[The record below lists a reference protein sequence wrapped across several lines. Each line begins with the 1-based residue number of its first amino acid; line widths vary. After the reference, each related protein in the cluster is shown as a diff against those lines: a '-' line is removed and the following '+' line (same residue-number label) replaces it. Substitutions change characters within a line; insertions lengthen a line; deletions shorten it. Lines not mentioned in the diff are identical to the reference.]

1 MGGICLDLIEDI
13 AGKAVEASQEMER
26 VCSDMD
32 FITLTCPETEDSILQ
47 SSPMNVVDDEEDE
60 LLGPGSPALSVE
72 LEEREVLT
80 LLESL
85 NDLAKNDK
93 FAFRSL
99 QSLYDGNL
107 MEELFDSSNKPS
119 PGSLSS
125 IRRFIG
131 NLVYEHF
138 GNSQVQKPN
147 LSLLL
152 CHSMPPISLH
162 LIPFIRPFVIRTLW
176 SGRLARNWEWS
187 LSLRTALRDQKRA
200 SLPFWIIS
208 PFCFLFYCRGLARAG
223 RRV

>member
-1 MGGICLDLIEDI
+1 ME
-13 AGKAVEASQEMER
+13 VSQEMER

-47 SSPMNVVDDEEDE
+47 SSPMNVADDEEDE

-85 NDLAKNDK
+85 NDPANNDK
-93 FAFRSL
+93 FAFPSL
-99 QSLYDGNL
+99 QSLYDGNS

-119 PGSLSS
+119 PMFLSS

-138 GNSQVQKPN
+138 GNS
-147 LSLLL
+147 
-152 CHSMPPISLH
+152 
-162 LIPFIRPFVIRTLW
+162 
-176 SGRLARNWEWS
+176 
-187 LSLRTALRDQKRA
+187 
-200 SLPFWIIS
+200 
-208 PFCFLFYCRGLARAG
+208 
-223 RRV
+223 

>member
-1 MGGICLDLIEDI
+1 ME
-13 AGKAVEASQEMER
+13 VSQEMER

-85 NDLAKNDK
+85 NDPANNDK
-93 FAFRSL
+93 FAFPSL
-99 QSLYDGNL
+99 QSLYDGNS

-119 PGSLSS
+119 PMFLSS

-138 GNSQVQKPN
+138 G
-147 LSLLL
+147 
-152 CHSMPPISLH
+152 IS
-162 LIPFIRPFVIRTLW
+162 
-176 SGRLARNWEWS
+176 
-187 LSLRTALRDQKRA
+187 
-200 SLPFWIIS
+200 
-208 PFCFLFYCRGLARAG
+208 
-223 RRV
+223 

>member
-1 MGGICLDLIEDI
+1 MIEDI

-85 NDLAKNDK
+85 NDPANNDK
-93 FAFRSL
+93 FAFPSL
-99 QSLYDGNL
+99 QSLYDGNS

-119 PGSLSS
+119 PVFLRS
-125 IRRFIG
+125 IRSFIS

-138 GNSQVQKPN
+138 GNS
-147 LSLLL
+147 
-152 CHSMPPISLH
+152 
-162 LIPFIRPFVIRTLW
+162 
-176 SGRLARNWEWS
+176 
-187 LSLRTALRDQKRA
+187 
-200 SLPFWIIS
+200 
-208 PFCFLFYCRGLARAG
+208 
-223 RRV
+223 